1 MIFIYLSID
10 EDAEKWKKAVAK
22 FHPGYQHSYLVAN
35 ARGSRMLEEL
45 VPSIPRYVIYG
56 KTGELIYKNAPAP
69 GSEQL
74 KTALDKYLAQ
84 STQ

>member
-1 MIFIYLSID
+1 
-10 EDAEKWKKAVAK
+10 
-22 FHPGYQHSYLVAN
+22 
-35 ARGSRMLEEL
+35 MLEEL